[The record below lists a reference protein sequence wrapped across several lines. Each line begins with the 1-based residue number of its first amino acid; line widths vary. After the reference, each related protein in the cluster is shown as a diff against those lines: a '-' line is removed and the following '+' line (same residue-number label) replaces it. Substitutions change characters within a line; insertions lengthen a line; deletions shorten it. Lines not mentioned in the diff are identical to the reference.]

1 MTQFTETFYP
11 AYQGTRKA
19 IEEKR
24 NLCSKIPAGLTA
36 EYAKLIQLQG
46 EIMQL
51 YERLVNLEKLWGMYC
66 VNYMVDAN
74 TKADRTYVEAE
85 CLKELN
91 IIMEQQ

>member
-1 MTQFTETFYP
+1 MTQFTEAFYP

-46 EIMQL
+46 EVLQL
-51 YERLVNLEKLWGMYC
+51 YERLVQLEKLWGMYC
-66 VNYMVDAN
+66 VNYIADAN
-74 TKADRTYVEAE
+74 TKADRAYVEAE
-85 CLKELN
+85 SLKELN
-91 IIMEQQ
+91 TIMEQK

>member
-91 IIMEQQ
+91 IIMEQK